1 MSKFHIASQITLAMK
16 PLLRH
21 INYRLLNLTFIMLAP
36 LTAAE
41 TKTST
46 QISQANNLASKEYG
60 VVLAVPDF
68 LERNVNDDQVA
79 TDLTNYEKWDRDHV
93 PSPAEKDLK
102 EVTLSAKTG
111 TDGGVLTLTVSGNVA
126 AITCPVSGFTDT
138 IYWSDTNKNNRY
150 PQANHT
156 TLTWTIP
163 GSNPN
168 FSVVLYIEG
177 VETSAAPA
185 DIKFVAELT
194 CPGKAPLPDTGETAV
209 YETDADIDSTND
221 NEFAFTGFDKSEDE
235 IEKSELLV
243 STTGPQKPGKFIT
256 NTSNSN
262 YDDDQITD
270 YADGFG
276 LIGASGSN
284 KMAVASDLKFIPL
297 EIKLK
302 KPYSA
307 SAKIKIS
314 YGTVSKPELSSEGL
328 EKHGDGSKLH
338 PYAYTVNKGG
348 LRIWNAKPDERSDG
362 QNEVDDK
369 GNFVNSDTE
378 YTWHQV
384 CKTSSTA
391 SATDTLETAQLYVEY
406 VEAYP
411 ALAHG
416 KRDITVTITEGNVT
430 TTDIISVTLMPVM
443 LLADNNRDGYMRFE
457 DYLDQT
463 HFNQSYR
470 FWINNDSDQN
480 GGDTSQPAEDN
491 PWAAVNPDCDLGQ
504 IGNTCQRN
512 LEDFTRFHVYAPD
525 KENWYSSGLVGMKL
539 KWQQKFFGTA
549 PEIRFYRAVE
559 TDGGRKYLSDETVCN
574 DQTFAKDLTPT
585 LGSSACSIPK
595 ELHASNGNVYLIY
608 EGVKS
613 GEGRITADLSYENK
627 NIGESGALY
636 SEVIDIR
643 AMYEQKRVQA
653 SANFPGPDISTYTA
667 PSGVTTIDDPLNSP
681 IDRAWDEDTDNKS
694 YTICL
699 HGWDKTWYAARSDEQ
714 TIFKRMWQR
723 GFKGRYIGFYWPT
736 KTGKKTYN
744 QSEYVAWNCGI
755 ALKALIDSLPAD
767 YKKNVIAHS
776 MGNIVAG
783 SALAH
788 GAGIAN
794 YAILNS
800 AVPAQCYYPGHSQES
815 ARWQWLDPSMFV
827 SGAPK
832 IPYYAWDHE
841 ELSDDPVYG
850 ACGYKGKIPPT
861 SANLINYYLTNDE
874 ATTNVWEANHWA
886 NEIDPI
892 PTLDPKIVDGYD
904 YVFATTLEYDYSIWA
919 VSGRPLGSYYEV
931 MSMVN
936 RSRTKSAGSSFIN
949 EKAFFPTSAIDR
961 NVDLASFGFGAGGVD
976 NNLLHEAVF
985 TRRYC
990 TSWTF
995 YKSLMSELKYTPTP

>member
-1 MSKFHIASQITLAMK
+1 MFVVIAFLAVCLMFGLFELRNQSREICKTPLSQIQSESRHPVGTTRPSAIAEREQTLALGTGEEHTQAFAQLLDWIKNQQVLTPEDRDGLLAYLTQPQPHTLSSGEWEERVNEILNLLRAQQGGVPGLSELMLHMAEHDTNPVLRMYALQHIAMWIPDEPTPEKREAMVKYLHQLLQRPNDPLAGSALLFLTDLEHSGHIQRSAETDSQFQAAA
-16 PLLRH
+16 
-21 INYRLLNLTFIMLAP
+21 LNLITNPATRPDVKISVLHACVDRKQNDILPTARTIAADETLMIP
-36 LTAAE
+36 LR
-41 TKTST
+41 K
-46 QISQANNLASKEYG
+46 
-60 VVLAVPDF
+60 
-68 LERNVNDDQVA
+68 
-79 TDLTNYEKWDRDHV
+79 
-93 PSPAEKDLK
+93 
-102 EVTLSAKTG
+102 
-111 TDGGVLTLTVSGNVA
+111 A
-126 AITCPVSGFTDT
+126 AIHSIARMG
-138 IYWSDTNKNNRY
+138 
-150 PQANHT
+150 
-156 TLTWTIP
+156 
-163 GSNPN
+163 
-168 FSVVLYIEG
+168 
-177 VETSAAPA
+177 TSAAPA

-235 IEKSELLV
+235 IEKSELPV

-384 CKTSSTA
+384 CKTSPTA

-595 ELHASNGNVYLIY
+595 ELHASNSNVYLIY

-627 NIGESGALY
+627 NIGEAGALY
-636 SEVIDIR
+636 SEIIDIR
-643 AMYEQKRVQA
+643 EMYEQKRVQA

-736 KTGKKTYN
+736 KNGKTTYN
-744 QSEYVAWNCGI
+744 QSEYVAWNCG
-755 ALKALIDSLPAD
+755 AAFKGLIDSLPVD
-767 YKKNVIAHS
+767 Y
-776 MGNIVAG
+776 
-783 SALAH
+783 
-788 GAGIAN
+788 
-794 YAILNS
+794 
-800 AVPAQCYYPGHSQES
+800 
-815 ARWQWLDPSMFV
+815 
-827 SGAPK
+827 
-832 IPYYAWDHE
+832 
-841 ELSDDPVYG
+841 
-850 ACGYKGKIPPT
+850 
-861 SANLINYYLTNDE
+861 
-874 ATTNVWEANHWA
+874 
-886 NEIDPI
+886 
-892 PTLDPKIVDGYD
+892 
-904 YVFATTLEYDYSIWA
+904 
-919 VSGRPLGSYYEV
+919 
-931 MSMVN
+931 
-936 RSRTKSAGSSFIN
+936 
-949 EKAFFPTSAIDR
+949 
-961 NVDLASFGFGAGGVD
+961 
-976 NNLLHEAVF
+976 
-985 TRRYC
+985 
-990 TSWTF
+990 
-995 YKSLMSELKYTPTP
+995 